1 MIVDPNF
8 REILRRSKFD
18 EHINFGLGIVE
29 HLRYPVQKIP
39 QLTNSWNNYLEA
51 IRKETLMYNV
61 WTENDGTPEI
71 EAAHKVRDL
80 AFRKVRRMMR
90 YCVISR
96 GPEVCKAALA
106 LLAFTPPLNASWH
119 RKADEETLVIGKFL
133 KKCRSRAQADNVIM
147 IGGLKEALAEL
158 TVKNVYVGQL
168 CKLREEAGAEVKSF
182 GRIIDVRFRTD
193 DILMDFFKTVN
204 ALEYYFAT
212 QSRTRTVKQILESIG
227 PRVAVQVEKLRV
239 MVNERAEQRM
249 AKRKGER

>member
-1 MIVDPNF
+1 
-8 REILRRSKFD
+8 
-18 EHINFGLGIVE
+18 
-29 HLRYPVQKIP
+29 
-39 QLTNSWNNYLEA
+39 
-51 IRKETLMYNV
+51 
-61 WTENDGTPEI
+61 
-71 EAAHKVRDL
+71 
-80 AFRKVRRMMR
+80 
-90 YCVISR
+90 
-96 GPEVCKAALA
+96 
-106 LLAFTPPLNASWH
+106 
-119 RKADEETLVIGKFL
+119 
-133 KKCRSRAQADNVIM
+133 M